1 MKRLVDWDWMAAN
14 ASLQRALALD
24 PGNPAV
30 LYDASTLAGSL
41 GHFEEALEL
50 VRRSI
55 TLDPLNAALTLLRYH
70 VLRLCLRKVVSMA
83 TPSPTTIPKPIGNIL
98 GPLDLV
104 SRLAQGDSEDPTR
117 DRVKSSGGMP
127 SDASQPIQFAG
138 SVLDAQRHVCAFFHN
153 PDEEYRVLLP
163 FIKDG
168 FARGEKAFHIV
179 DPKLRSEHRLRL
191 ASAGIDVETAETSG
205 QFELRNWADAYL
217 RDGHFDQDR
226 MLALIEEVL
235 DGGRQQG
242 FARTRLVAH
251 MEWALEDRP
260 GVDDLVEYET
270 RLNYVLPRY
279 KDPVI

>member
-1 MKRLVDWDWMAAN
+1 M
-14 ASLQRALALD
+14 
-24 PGNPAV
+24 
-30 LYDASTLAGSL
+30 
-41 GHFEEALEL
+41 
-50 VRRSI
+50 
-55 TLDPLNAALTLLRYH
+55 
-70 VLRLCLRKVVSMA
+70 
-83 TPSPTTIPKPIGNIL
+83 
-98 GPLDLV
+98 
-104 SRLAQGDSEDPTR
+104 DPTH
-117 DRVKSSGGMP
+117 DRVKASGGAP
-127 SDASQPIQFAG
+127 SKACQPIRFAG

-168 FARGEKAFHIV
+168 FERGEKAFHIV
-179 DPKLRSEHRLRL
+179 DPKLRAEHRLRL
-191 ASAGIDVETAETSG
+191 ASAGIDVGTAETSG

-235 DGGRQQG
+235 DGGKQQG